1 MISKEAIKQFLER
14 DLNNHLWIKKCTKE
28 ELDEAI
34 SSLEKKIQLKHE
46 LFIHQKASAYIG
58 ACESNFLYFLDMGGG
73 KTIISLWLIEFYKRL
88 KKIGRALVIVPNVIN
103 IQGWEEE
110 VRNHTNLTTTL
121 LYGSKDEREFLLESD
136 SDIYVI
142 NYDGLQTL
150 MADFAPSTKKRGKKE
165 RVINKTKAYNFA
177 DLFDFVVFDEIHK
190 TKNHRSLTFQLCNII
205 ASSCKYRYGLT
216 GTPFGRDPHDLWTQF
231 YLVDRGETLGQTLSL
246 FRSAFFTQKRN
257 HWGGYDYKFDKSK
270 EDLLNKTLQNKSIR
284 YEDKEFADLPPT
296 VHTVVP
302 LRLSSDALEYY
313 RETVL
318 ESMNN
323 AMEDRLA
330 RENYYVKWREICSGF
345 IYVKDQ
351 ETQEKHE
358 LTFSHTEKL
367 DALEEILD
375 DIPKDSRLII
385 FHIFNKSGEIICD
398 FLTKKKI
405 KFAAINSTSEED
417 AVTSYKKYQTDSK
430 IKILVANLASGSTG
444 LNLQSANYVI
454 FWEPTDRPIWQKQ
467 AEKRVHRHGQTKR
480 VYYYHF
486 ITKYTVEEK
495 IRQFLIEGKNLFD
508 ALITGKISTKE
519 ASGLPTK

>member
-1 MISKEAIKQFLER
+1 M
-14 DLNNHLWIKKCTKE
+14 
-28 ELDEAI
+28 
-34 SSLEKKIQLKHE
+34 
-46 LFIHQKASAYIG
+46 G
-58 ACESNFLYFLDMGGG
+58 AG
-73 KTIISLWLIEFYKRL
+73 KTFITLWLISYYKRL
-88 KKIGRALVIVPNVIN
+88 KEVERSLVIVPNVIN
-103 IQGWEEE
+103 IQGWQEEIE
-110 VRNHTNLTTTL
+110 NHTNLKATL
-121 LYGSKDEREFLLESD
+121 LYGSKNERELLLESD
-136 SDIYVI
+136 ADIFVI

-150 MADFAPSTKKRGKKE
+150 MADFGPSSKKRGKKE
-165 RVINKTKAYNFA
+165 RIINEKKAYDFA
-177 DLFDFVVFDEIHK
+177 DLFDLVVFDEIHR
-190 TKNHRSLTFQLCNII
+190 TKNHRSLTFKLCNII

-231 YLVDRGETLGQTLSL
+231 YLVDRGQTLGTTLSL

-257 HWGGYDYKFDKSK
+257 HWGGYDYKFDIKK
-270 EDLLNKTLQNKSIR
+270 EDLLNKILQNKSIR
-284 YEDKEFADLPPT
+284 YEDKEFADLPPV
-296 VHTVVP
+296 VHTVIP
-302 LRLSSDALEYY
+302 LRLADDALQYY

-318 ESMNN
+318 ESMN
-323 AMEDRLA
+323 AAIDGVA

-351 ETQEKHE
+351 ETQEKRE